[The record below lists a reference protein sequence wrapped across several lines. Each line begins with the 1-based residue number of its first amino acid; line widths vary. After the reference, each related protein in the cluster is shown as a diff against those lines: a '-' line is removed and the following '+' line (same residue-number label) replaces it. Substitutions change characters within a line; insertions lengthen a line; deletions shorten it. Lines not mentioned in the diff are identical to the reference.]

1 MMYGYDEVL
10 ALESQAREIDL
21 VRPDRNALALD
32 RSLWRLLQQACQ
44 GDRAATCEI
53 FGLKDATAL
62 AIANAPID
70 NLLELA
76 SGVVFSFCIHDLE
89 RTTGEFEAI
98 LSEDCQA
105 YEGEMLHLGPEA
117 VFELR
122 YWRAVQLMAVR
133 DPYIAKATTDMSSRL
148 LQALENASDAQL
160 SKLAQTNMRLSL
172 RCSEQVICEILQ
184 EARSETRTQLR
195 LKKIQ
200 QCITPKSAKF
210 GTIETVPDAHNKP
223 PPHCS
228 TESATQR
235 ALIGRLMH
243 ISGFVTRVIGLE
255 TALTYKQIIN
265 ITTHIKQE
273 GIEVKKPKS
282 RALRTGASLIYNYAT
297 KAQSS
302 LLMQLYINI
311 GGPDVHEETNINAL
325 IRAYKLYCSL
335 RQEIKEMRNGRWEL
349 FDINDAW
356 GLVSEL
362 RRSADAAMA
371 GYCKTCNCSYFSSA
385 AQRTY
390 IECPYCRPVER
401 PPSAN
406 LDGDAVQ
413 AKTSHRLPNGLPISS
428 AEGLSISLPVM
439 DADARCTRTH
449 TRHANYILPPHSL
462 GTSPRTA

>member
-10 ALESQAREIDL
+10 ALEANALQIDL

-44 GDRAATCEI
+44 ADRSAACEI
-53 FGLKDATAL
+53 FGLTEPTAV
-62 AIANAPID
+62 AIADAQIE
-70 NLLELA
+70 NLLDLA
-76 SGVVFSFCIHDLE
+76 SGVVFSFCIQDLD
-89 RTTGEFEAI
+89 RATGVFEAI
-98 LSEDCQA
+98 LSEDCHD
-105 YEGEMLHLGPEA
+105 YDCEMLHVNPHA

-133 DPYIAKATTDMSSRL
+133 DTYTAMATTGMSSRL
-148 LQALENASDAQL
+148 LHALRNASDAHL
-160 SKLAQTNMRLSL
+160 AKLAGSDMRLAL
-172 RCSEQVICEILQ
+172 RCTENVICEILR
-184 EARSETRTQLR
+184 ENRSETRTQLR

-200 QCITPKSAKF
+200 QCLTTKATSSGLLQQPLDTDLSS
-210 GTIETVPDAHNKP
+210 P
-223 PPHCS
+223 PQC
-228 TESATQR
+228 TAESATQR
-235 ALIGRLMH
+235 ATIGRLMH
-243 ISGFVTRVIGLE
+243 ISGFITRVIVVE
-255 TALTYKQIIN
+255 TGMTYKQIMT

-282 RALRTGASLIYNYAT
+282 RALRSGASLIYNYAT

-311 GGPDVHEETNINAL
+311 GGSSVYEETNINAL

-362 RRSADAAMA
+362 RRSADAAMV
-371 GYCKTCNCSYFSSA
+371 GFCKGCKCSYFSSA

-390 IECPYCRPVER
+390 IECPYCRPVEKALSDGSLVDTLTSSALLISGTDTTPIAVLEKDLVSR
-401 PPSAN
+401 CAATMSRQGKYPLPPPSF
-406 LDGDAVQ
+406 V
-413 AKTSHRLPNGLPISS
+413 S
-428 AEGLSISLPVM
+428 ASLS
-439 DADARCTRTH
+439 A
-449 TRHANYILPPHSL
+449 
-462 GTSPRTA
+462 